1 MAKHTEEGEAN
12 APLLQTLDGLGVG
25 YYRTDATATFVA
37 VNGAGAA
44 MLGYTPDEMIGRVTT
59 HDTNV
64 DKAYR
69 ERLKQQ
75 AETEG
80 FARAFVSPTR
90 RKDGSVFYAEWS
102 IRRCLGPDGET
113 AGFEG
118 VFRDVSDQVEESH
131 RRQALLEELRVTHA
145 HLQTFSKI
153 QEELLSSLGHDLKTP
168 PGIVMGFSELLLR
181 GRYGEVKPEQE
192 RALRAVHRN
201 TAQLAEMLDLLLDFS
216 RFLKKIH
223 TGPEEPHPVEPVAT
237 GVLERL
243 AKEARARHVRFSPP
257 TISPAAL
264 TSVSA
269 AVLEPL
275 LEHLLHN
282 ALLLCR
288 EGHDVALRGEGNE
301 GRATLAVSIP
311 WQIEDRPP
319 LNRLLSVFYVLPP
332 PPPGTAEHEPYRLGF
347 ASARYLAHLAGGS
360 MTAHA
365 LGDEGV
371 EITLLLPTGRS
382 AHVRKP

>member
-1 MAKHTEEGEAN
+1 LSEHPPEEAT
-12 APLLQTLDGLGVG
+12 ASLLETLDGLGIG
-25 YYRTDATATFVA
+25 YYRTDGTATFVA
-37 VNGAGAA
+37 INGAGAA
-44 MLGYTPDEMIGRVTT
+44 MLGYTPEEMVGAVTT

-64 DKAYR
+64 DAAYR
-69 ERLKQQ
+69 ERLKRQTEQ
-75 AETEG
+75 EG
-80 FARAFVSPTR
+80 FVRSFVSPTR

-102 IRRCLGPDGET
+102 IRRLLGPSGET

-118 VFRDVSDQVEESH
+118 VFRDVSGQVEDTH

-168 PGIVMGFSELLLR
+168 PGIVLGFSELLLR

-223 TGPEEPHPVEPVAT
+223 AGPEEPHPVEAQVSQ
-237 GVLERL
+237 VLERL
-243 AKEARARHVRFSPP
+243 AKEARARHVRFAPP
-257 TISPAAL
+257 AFAPAAV
-264 TSVSA
+264 TSVPA
-269 AVLEPL
+269 AVLDPL
-275 LEHLLHN
+275 LEHLLRN
-282 ALLLCR
+282 AFLLCR
-288 EGHDVALRGEGNE
+288 EGHEVAIRGDGTE
-301 GRATLAVSIP
+301 GRATVAVSVP
-311 WQIEDRPP
+311 WQIEERPP

-332 PPPGTAEHEPYRLGF
+332 PPPGTSEHEPYRLGF

-360 MTAHA
+360 LTAHA

-371 EITLLLPTGRS
+371 EITLLLPTGR
-382 AHVRKP
+382 AAPLRKG

>member
-1 MAKHTEEGEAN
+1 VKHRPEKAS
-12 APLLQTLDGLGVG
+12 AASLLETLDGLGIG
-25 YYRTDATATFVA
+25 YYRTDASATFA
-37 VNGAGAA
+37 AINGAGAA
-44 MLGYTPDEMIGRVTT
+44 MLGYTPEEMVGSVTT
-59 HDTNV
+59 FDTNV
-64 DKAYR
+64 DSAYR
-69 ERLKQQ
+69 ERLKVQV
-75 AETEG
+75 EREG

-102 IRRCLGPDGET
+102 IRRLTDPAGET
-113 AGFEG
+113 EGFEG
-118 VFRDVSDQVEESH
+118 VFRDVSGQVEDSH
-131 RRQALLEELRVTHA
+131 RRQALLEELRVAHA

-168 PGIVMGFSELLLR
+168 PGIVLGFSELLLR

-216 RFLKKIH
+216 RFLKRIH
-223 TGPEEPHPVEPVAT
+223 AGPEEPHAVEPLVSQ
-237 GVLERL
+237 VLERL
-243 AKEARARHVRFSPP
+243 GREARARHVRLAPP
-257 TISPAAL
+257 AFTPAAL
-264 TSVSA
+264 TSVPA
-269 AVLEPL
+269 AVLDPL
-275 LEHLLHN
+275 LEHLLRN

-288 EGHDVALRGEGNE
+288 EGHDVSVRGDGHE
-301 GRATLAVSIP
+301 GRATLAVSVP
-311 WQIEDRPP
+311 RQIEDRPP

-332 PPPGTAEHEPYRLGF
+332 PPPGTSEHEPYRLGF

-371 EITLLLPTGRS
+371 EITLLLPAGR
-382 AHVRKP
+382 AVQIRKS